1 MWILVCT
8 LASPCTQVQCHV
20 LHSWGVGSQY
30 HSPFPPHTVI
40 INHVPRFLFRCYTKL
55 NPTLYLYIKQ
65 KYVSFSPILPP
76 ALIGKNLSLSMNL
89 FSCIRDCIADNN
101 IMATFTALMKIL
113 SPANYCNTK
122 IATELSESVIP
133 QKFSAMW

>member
-30 HSPFPPHTVI
+30 RSPFPPHTVI
-40 INHVPRFLFRCYTKL
+40 INHVPSLFQ
-55 NPTLYLYIKQ
+55 IESGIIFGQ
-65 KYVSFSPILPP
+65 KYLSFSPILPP
-76 ALIGKNLSLSMNL
+76 ALIGENLSLSVNL
-89 FSCIRDCIADNN
+89 FFCVKDCIAG
-101 IMATFTALMKIL
+101 MATFTALVKIL

-122 IATELSESVIP
+122 IATELSKSVIP
-133 QKFSAMW
+133 QKFSAMR